1 MLNPMASDRI
11 CASRLHL
18 HLDLPHT
25 HTHTLTHI
33 PEGCAAVLKKRG
45 LLFLPV

>member
-1 MLNPMASDRI
+1 MLTQWQVTGYV
-11 CASRLHL
+11 LHACIY
-18 HLDLPHT
+18 T
-25 HTHTLTHI
+25 SIYHTHTLTHI